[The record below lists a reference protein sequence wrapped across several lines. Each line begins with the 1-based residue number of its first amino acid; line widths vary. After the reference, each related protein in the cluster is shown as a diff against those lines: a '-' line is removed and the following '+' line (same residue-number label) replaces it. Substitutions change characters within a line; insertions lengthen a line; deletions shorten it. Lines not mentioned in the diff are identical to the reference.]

1 VFSNKESEDMS
12 TAPIAA
18 PAFSKGLVGV
28 VAAQTALSSVDG
40 TNGVL
45 TYRGYDIH
53 DLAGQASYEEVVHLL
68 LHGRLPNCAELE
80 ALQQALNGNR
90 ELPQEVM
97 EHIAGAPSGATPM
110 DVLRTAVSMLA
121 YYEAETEDISIE
133 GTLRK
138 GLRLV
143 AQFPTIV
150 AAIHRRRQGLPPVAP
165 NPKLGHAAN
174 FLYMLHGKA
183 QTELENQ
190 AANLYLVLLAD
201 HSLNASTFTARVAAS
216 TNADLHAAITAAIG
230 ALKGNLHG
238 GAAEATMNMLL
249 EIGLPDE
256 VDAFVARA
264 FETKRK
270 IMGIGHRIYK
280 SGDPRARH
288 LLEWA
293 RRMETAQGK
302 GSNYV
307 DMALGVEQAVLRH
320 KELYPNVDFFSA
332 PMLYYLGIPTD
343 LDTCMFAISRVAGWT
358 AHVIE
363 QYQDATLIRPSADYV
378 GPKHQSFLA
387 LDARR

>member
-1 VFSNKESEDMS
+1 M
-12 TAPIAA
+12 TPAAA
-18 PAFSKGLVGV
+18 PPFAKGLVGV

-45 TYRGYDIH
+45 TYRGYNIH
-53 DLAGQASYEEVVHLL
+53 DLAGKASYEEVVHLL
-68 LHGRLPNCAELE
+68 LRGHLPARAELG
-80 ALQQALNGNR
+80 ALDQSLRGNR
-90 ELPQEVM
+90 GLPQPVLD
-97 EHIAGAPSGATPM
+97 HIAAAPAGATPM

-121 YYEAETEDISIE
+121 YFEAETEDISVE
-133 GTLRK
+133 ATLRK

-150 AAIHRRRQGLPPVAP
+150 AAIHRRRQGQAAVAP
-165 NPKLGHAAN
+165 DPALGHAAN
-174 FLYMLHGKA
+174 FLYMLHGQA
-183 QTELENQ
+183 QSDLQNQ

-216 TNADLHAAITAAIG
+216 TNADLHAAVTAAIG

-249 EIGLPDE
+249 EIGPIE
-256 VDAFVARA
+256 QVDPFVDRA

-293 RRMETAQGK
+293 RRMEAAQGR
-302 GSNYV
+302 GANYV
-307 DMALGVEQAVLRH
+307 DMALGVERAVLRH

-343 LDTCMFAISRVAGWT
+343 LDTCVFATSRVVGWT

-363 QYQDATLIRPSADYV
+363 QYNDATLIRPGADYV
-378 GPKHQSFLA
+378 GPKAQSYVE
-387 LDARR
+387 LDKRG